1 MEQKLDLLSPDEQAR
16 FIAAA
21 RAWNEWRYAV
31 RAGRPDDCVLAD
43 KFDLLM
49 AEAADGFDD

>member
-1 MEQKLDLLSPDEQAR
+1 MEIKPDLLDHDEQAA
-16 FIAAA
+16 FIRAAK
-21 RAWNEWRYAV
+21 AWNEWRYAV

-49 AEAADGFDD
+49 DEAADGFDE